1 MTWESSMDNWHL
13 YGLWW
18 QHGPWKSFQAAQL
31 RKWTNLHFIL
41 SLPRARAIVWL
52 DLKFSTRA
60 CTSFSWPYST
70 GTWSCTSSASLP
82 HLSPGGGG
90 GGCCCLLLLV
100 AVVWLIGFWFCL
112 FRFLFLIFLFVCF
125 FPKSFTCKYLLQW
138 TIGLVQ
144 DCGFWST
151 INTGLSLKFILDTL
165 FFGQNQS
172 DAVARQGIGRQNP
185 NTLQAATYLPDLST
199 SCFEAH

>member
-31 RKWTNLHFIL
+31 RKWTNLHFKHSVIAQA
-41 SLPRARAIVWL
+41 SAIVWL

-60 CTSFSWPYST
+60 CTSFCWPYST

-90 GGCCCLLLLV
+90 GGCCCCCLLLLFD
-100 AVVWLIGFWFCL
+100 WLVFGFVCLGFCFWF
-112 FRFLFLIFLFVCF
+112 FFVCF
-125 FPKSFTCKYLLQW
+125 FLKELYMQILIAMNHWSGSRLWFLKHHKYWIIIEIHLGYPVFW
-138 TIGLVQ
+138 PESEWC
-144 DCGFWST
+144 CG
-151 INTGLSLKFILDTL
+151 
-165 FFGQNQS
+165 
-172 DAVARQGIGRQNP
+172 
-185 NTLQAATYLPDLST
+185 
-199 SCFEAH
+199 